1 MGMLTVV
8 ENVSLDGV
16 AQAPGGAEEDTRGG
30 FAHGGWARRYD
41 DAVLGAKM
49 GEGMARPGAMLFG
62 RRTFEQF
69 AGFWP
74 YQKDNPF
81 TPVLNA
87 STKYV
92 ATRTGGDEPAWENSV
107 LLVGEAAE
115 TVAAL
120 KKESADDLSVIG
132 SAELVRGLFAAELV
146 DRLQLI
152 IHPLVLGSGTRLFPS
167 TGPTAALRLLECTPT
182 TTGSLIAL
190 YAV

>member
-1 MGMLTVV
+1 MGMVTVI

-41 DAVLGAKM
+41 DQVLGAKM
-49 GEGMARPGAMLFG
+49 GEGMAADGAMLFG

-74 YQKDNPF
+74 HQKDNPF

-87 STKYV
+87 RTKYV
-92 ATRTGGDEPAWENSV
+92 ATRVGGAQPTWQNSQ
-107 LLVGEAAE
+107 LLVGEAAD

-120 KKESADDLSVIG
+120 KKESAEDLAVIG
-132 SAELVRGLFAAELV
+132 SAELVRSLFAAQLV

-152 IHPLVLGSGTRLFPS
+152 IHPLVLGGGTRLFPES
-167 TGPTAALRLLECTPT
+167 GPQAALQLLECTPT

>member
-1 MGMLTVV
+1 MGMLTVI
-8 ENVSLDGV
+8 ENLSLDGV

-49 GEGMARPGAMLFG
+49 GEGMAKEGALLFG

-69 AGFWP
+69 ASFWP
-74 YQKDNPF
+74 HQTDNPF

-87 STKYV
+87 SKKYV
-92 ATRTGGDEPAWENSV
+92 ATRGGSEQPEWENSV
-107 LLVGEAAE
+107 LLVGEAAD
-115 TVAAL
+115 TVGAL
-120 KKESADDLSVIG
+120 KKESAEDLAVIG
-132 SAELVRGLFAAELV
+132 SAELVRALFAAELV

-152 IHPLVLGSGTRLFPS
+152 IHPLVLGSGTRLFPQ
-167 TGPTAALRLLECTPT
+167 TGPVGELRLLECTPT

-190 YAV
+190 YAI